1 MTITAGSV
9 TRATGFL
16 ENLLVKNFKLFGGK
30 TGLDTFTLPHTGVV
44 QGFAVVAF
52 DFFMTQTAKLKVIR
66 WSGDAPCMGCF
77 FSVFFII
84 ASVTDNTFHRQM
96 KILPQKHRIHQITF
110 VIIFRP
116 DRGRSPRSPFP
127 FAAYFW
133 RHNQT
138 FHFFSVGVA
147 FVAAS
152 PACFGKRGYLSNFF
166 PALMAAVAGIPGKS
180 FFPVMAA
187 ETIFLWF
194 VVRNRD
200 NISAF
205 LDLKKLQMTFFAV

>member
-30 TGLDTFTLPHTGVV
+30 TGFDTFTLPHTGVV
-44 QGFAVVAF
+44 QGFAVVTF

-66 WSGDAPCMGCF
+66 WSDDAPCMGCF

-84 ASVTDNTFHRQM
+84 ASVADNTFHRQM
-96 KILPQKHRIHQITF
+96 KVLPQKHRIHQITF

-152 PACFGKRGYLSNFF
+152 CLFWQAGLS
-166 PALMAAVAGIPGKS
+166 
-180 FFPVMAA
+180 
-187 ETIFLWF
+187 EQFLSSSYGS
-194 VVRNRD
+194 RCRYTR
-200 NISAF
+200 
-205 LDLKKLQMTFFAV
+205 KKLLSRHGSRNNIFAVCGP